1 MLKKT
6 LLRGLNLLK
15 LSTWVTAIVSVLLL
29 LIVAFFV
36 TFPQTIKTSLE
47 ERLSE
52 ISGLEVRVDKLSLEF
67 QDNELLLAVRGLDI
81 GAAGLNP
88 IASIDV
94 LRWDAN
100 LLALYRGIEIP
111 GHIDIN
117 ELVIDTSSIDEY
129 ISIINTDSVF
139 SNLGLSGI
147 LALQTLS
154 VNSTVLIGD
163 ESVQL
168 APIELKRNKEKIIV
182 SMENQPLITDS
193 EMPKL
198 GNTVNIKTSID
209 VARARADRVAVIP
222 FTIKNEDFNLSA
234 QLKIFSQQDKVY
246 LEFQSYIDQIDVTK
260 INQNIPEALANT
272 QSTIW
277 LDKVITEGI
286 LTDIMLTT
294 RFNISGELE
303 TPNTKFSANLKDA
316 KLNVNS
322 GWTPITDLNA
332 KVTFSN
338 DYVNITGKNAKLDVI
353 NLSYFNIS
361 TRNFNKPE
369 AQLVLDGRFNSDSET
384 ISQFIKQSPVPVR
397 VKDYLNEFELSGD
410 IWGNVTIVAPFQ
422 QDTKKKFEVDFDMY
436 VTDNTLSLF
445 DEKFSVKQYNS
456 QISYHDGFIQ
466 TKGKGEIGGE
476 LFELALN
483 PNDWIDNKSSKLR
496 VKMSHTDD
504 NIDAYISKKT
514 RNEWHTQ
521 IESKDLQVSV
531 DLSLPDGGPSIVKL
545 SGLNITSIDEI
556 NSTWKI
562 SPENFPSFHLISK
575 DAVVNGKRVP
585 NLEAD
590 LISHGPVMEIS
601 NLIFENIGLSEE
613 DLIFN
618 GNWLDGKTALRANA
632 SHQNLSDFLVK
643 FGVDE
648 PVRGGAFTADVR
660 LFCDCN
666 PWEATLPKISGF
678 MATDIEEGVFTNQDP
693 SFFKLLSFINL
704 ESIASRMRMS
714 RSELRE
720 QGFVYDRINVKLL
733 VNNGKAK
740 VDYFQVE
747 SEESDIE
754 LTGYVDLIERD
765 YNLAANVQPSI
776 ADTIP
781 LATYLA
787 GGGLAGF
794 GVWAADKMLFG
805 GEIISSLFDNVI
817 EITFVITGP
826 WSEPVIE
833 KLDGVKV
840 L

>member
-1 MLKKT
+1 M
-6 LLRGLNLLK
+6 
-15 LSTWVTAIVSVLLL
+15 LLL
-29 LIVAFFV
+29 LIVAFLI
-36 TFPQTIKTSLE
+36 TFPQSIKESLE

-52 ISGLEVRVDKLSLEF
+52 ISGLEVSVEKLSLEF
-67 QDNELLLAVRGLDI
+67 QDNELLLAVRGVNI

-117 ELVIDTSSIDEY
+117 ELVIDTSFIDEY
-129 ISIINTDSVF
+129 ISIINADSVF

-147 LALQTLS
+147 LALQSLS

-168 APIELKRNKEKIIV
+168 APIELKRNKEKIVLSMVSQPIV
-182 SMENQPLITDS
+182 IDS

-272 QSTIW
+272 QSTEW
-277 LDKVITEGI
+277 LDKVIAEGV
-286 LTDIMLTT
+286 LSDIMLTT
-294 RFNISGELE
+294 RFNISGDLE
-303 TPNTKFSANLKDA
+303 TPNTKFSANLQDA

-322 GWTPITDLNA
+322 GWAPITDLNA

-338 DYVNITGKNAKLDVI
+338 DYVNITGKNAKLEGID
-353 NLSYFNIS
+353 LSYLNIS
-361 TRNFNKPE
+361 IRNFNKPE
-369 AQLVLDGRFNSDSET
+369 AKLVLDGRFNSNSET

-410 IWGNVTIVAPFQ
+410 VWGNVTIVTPLQ
-422 QDTKKKFEVDFDMY
+422 EDTKKKFEVDFDMY

-445 DEKFSVKQYNS
+445 DENFSVKQYNS
-456 QISYHDGFIQ
+456 QISYHDGLIQ
-466 TKGKGEIGGE
+466 TKGQGVIGGE

-483 PNDWIDNKSSKLR
+483 PSDWIDDKSSTLR
-496 VKMSHTDD
+496 VKMSHTDG
-504 NIDAYISKKT
+504 NMDAYISKKT
-514 RNEWHTQ
+514 RDEWHTQ
-521 IESKDLQVSV
+521 IESKDLQVGV
-531 DLSLPDGGPSIVKL
+531 DLAVRDDGSIIVEL
-545 SGLNITSIDEI
+545 SDLNITSIDEI
-556 NSTWKI
+556 NIPWKI

-575 DAVVNGKRVP
+575 NAVVNGKPVP

-590 LISHGPVMEIS
+590 LISHGPVMEIN
-601 NLIFENIGLSEE
+601 NLVFENIGLSER
-613 DLIFN
+613 DLIFT
-618 GNWLDGKTALRANA
+618 GSWIDGRTALRASA

-643 FGVDE
+643 FGVDD
-648 PVRGGAFTADVR
+648 PVSGGAFTADVR

-666 PWEATLPKISGF
+666 PWEATVPKISGF
-678 MATDIEEGVFTNQDP
+678 ITTNIEEGVFTNQDP

-704 ESIASRMRMS
+704 ESIANRMRMS

-720 QGFVYDRINVKLL
+720 QGFVYNRINVKLL

-754 LTGYVDLIERD
+754 LTGYVDLIKRD

-776 ADTIP
+776 ADAIP

-787 GGGLAGF
+787 GGGWAGF

-805 GEIISSLFDNVI
+805 GEIIGSLFDNVV
-817 EITFVITGP
+817 EVTFVITGP
-826 WSEPVIE
+826 WSEPIIE